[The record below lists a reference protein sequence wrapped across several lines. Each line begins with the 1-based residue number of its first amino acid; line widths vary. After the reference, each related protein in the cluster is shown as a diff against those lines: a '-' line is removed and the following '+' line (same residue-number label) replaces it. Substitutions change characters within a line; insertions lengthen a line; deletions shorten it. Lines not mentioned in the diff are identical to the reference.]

1 MPYLI
6 YSHRTPCVCSNTML
20 SMLAAFLSL
29 NKVTAYFL
37 LFIAAAIAMNDSPQ
51 VVSSAIVSSGHSEWW
66 PL

>member
-1 MPYLI
+1 
-6 YSHRTPCVCSNTML
+6 ML